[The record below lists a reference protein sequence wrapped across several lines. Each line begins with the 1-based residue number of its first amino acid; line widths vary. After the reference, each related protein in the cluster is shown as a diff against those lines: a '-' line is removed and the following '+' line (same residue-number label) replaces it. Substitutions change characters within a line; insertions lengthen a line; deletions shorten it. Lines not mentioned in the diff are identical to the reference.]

1 MDKKYHAHRVDT
13 NIYEYRGFQI
23 ECVGYYPP
31 EHRVVW
37 EALASIRK
45 TCLHLSKSMTTVI
58 VVARLVSNTISNI
71 LA

>member
-1 MDKKYHAHRVDT
+1 MSKKHHAHRVDT

-37 EALASIRK
+37 E
-45 TCLHLSKSMTTVI
+45 
-58 VVARLVSNTISNI
+58 VVDHDGSGFAHAFTLRECKMWIDKELDK
-71 LA
+71 

>member
-1 MDKKYHAHRVDT
+1 MNKKHHAHRVDT

-37 EALASIRK
+37 EAVDHDGSGFAHAFTLRECKIWVDKELDK
-45 TCLHLSKSMTTVI
+45 TDK
-58 VVARLVSNTISNI
+58 
-71 LA
+71 